1 MKNAR
6 HILSRHILSAVLS
19 GLLMLS
25 CTGCGQTE
33 RGAAQDTPVVIE
45 VWHYYNGEQQS
56 MFDTLLEE
64 FNKTVGEEKGIVVK
78 GSAQGS
84 VADLERKILA
94 SINGEV
100 GAGDIPNIF
109 AAYSSTAYTADL
121 QGLVVDLSGFMSED
135 ERAAYVDGYIAEGDF
150 AGNGEMKLFPV
161 AKSTEVLVLNET
173 DWNSFAQE
181 TGASKESLATMEG
194 LVDTAKRYYEWS
206 DGKTPEIANDGKA
219 FFGRDSMANY
229 ILIGGMQL
237 GTEIFSV
244 EDGKLELKF
253 DVDTIRRIW
262 DYYYIPYIKGY
273 FAASAHFRSDD
284 LKTGTIVSY
293 VGSSAGAP
301 YIPKEV
307 VASDTESYPI
317 TVDVLPAPQ
326 FENGEPYAVQ
336 QGAGMVVTTAPE
348 EEVQACVEFLK
359 WFTDKEQNIKFSL
372 QSGYLPVKKEAN
384 THEAVFRTE
393 PEVSELVENS
403 LAVAIDT
410 VNNNYMHTVNA
421 FDTGIEARETLECIL
436 RDRAITDR
444 ETVLNRLS
452 SGISLDEAVEEFCS
466 DTYFQS
472 WYESAKAELE
482 RFESD

>member
-1 MKNAR
+1 MKNTR
-6 HILSRHILSAVLS
+6 RFLSAVLS
-19 GLLMLS
+19 GLLILS
-25 CTGCGQTE
+25 CIGCGQTK
-33 RGAAQDTPVVIE
+33 GGSTPNAPVTIE
-45 VWHYYNGEQQS
+45 IWHYYNGEQQR

-64 FNKTVGEEKGIVVK
+64 FNETVGKEKGIVVK

-109 AAYSSTAYTADL
+109 AAYASTAYTADV

-135 ERAAYVDGYIAEGDF
+135 ERVTYVDGYIAEGDF

-181 TGASKESLATMEG
+181 TGASKDSLATMEG
-194 LVDTAKRYYEWS
+194 LAAIAKQYYEWS
-206 DGKTPEIANDGKA
+206 DGKTPEIPNDGRA

-237 GTEIFSV
+237 GTEIFGV
-244 EDGKLELKF
+244 KDGKLELDF
-253 DVDTIRRIW
+253 DADVMRQIW

-273 FAASAHFRSDD
+273 FATSAHFRSDD
-284 LKTGTIVSY
+284 LKTGTIISY

-307 VASDTESYPI
+307 ASSDTESYPI

-326 FENGEPYAVQ
+326 FEKGKPYAVQ

-348 EEVQACVEFLK
+348 EEVRACVEFLK
-359 WFTDKEQNIKFSL
+359 WFTDEEQNIKFSL

-384 THEAVFRTE
+384 TYEAVFSSGLE
-393 PEVSELVENS
+393 ASQLVENS
-403 LAVAIDT
+403 LTTAIDI
-410 VNNNYMHTVNA
+410 VNNNYMYTVKA
-421 FDTGIEARETLECIL
+421 FDTGTQAREVLESIL
-436 RDRAITDR
+436 RDRAAADR
-444 ETVLNRLS
+444 EAVLEHLA
-452 SGISLDEAVEEFCS
+452 SGMSLDEAVEEFCS
-466 DTYFQS
+466 DAYFQS
-472 WYESAKAELE
+472 WYENTKAELE
-482 RFESD
+482 RYENS